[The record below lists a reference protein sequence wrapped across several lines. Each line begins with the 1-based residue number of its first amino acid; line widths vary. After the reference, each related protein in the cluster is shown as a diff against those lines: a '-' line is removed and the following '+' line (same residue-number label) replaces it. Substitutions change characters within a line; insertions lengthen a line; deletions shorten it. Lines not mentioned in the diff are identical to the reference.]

1 MNIYLLYRIAFLTLF
16 MVLLIQPKYSIKKT
30 AAIISSTFF
39 LIWAITAI
47 IYNFSDI
54 NFVNR
59 VYPISVTLPA
69 FFCFFWVSKSNIF
82 KLLFSFLTVCNFGML
97 TSCVGLLN
105 FTGIFAV
112 RVLFECIAIVLIFTL
127 VLKVFRKPYFKILN
141 SLEKGWGLLCT
152 FPLLLSA
159 VIYLLLYYPTELNNR
174 PESIPVVI
182 LVFVLMFVFY
192 AVVYGNFENISQ
204 LYQFKHD
211 REVILIQT
219 EMQKK
224 EYDAIMDKVN
234 ATQVY
239 RHDMR
244 HHINVIHAFLTDNN
258 ISEAENY
265 LTKLNVNLSNIV
277 VKQYCENYML
287 NVILSSYISKAN
299 DENIEVQCNA
309 EISENIK
316 IDNIELGL
324 IFTNAIEN
332 AIIACK
338 KIDTLSDRK
347 ITIACKEHYNQIYI
361 QISNPFVG
369 EVQFNGEY
377 PVSNDKDHGIGTR
390 SIATIAEKYDGI
402 FSFKAEGSMFKTT
415 VILNNK

>member
-1 MNIYLLYRIAFLTLF
+1 

-39 LIWAITAI
+39 LIWVVNAI

-69 FFCFFWVSKSNIF
+69 FLCFFWVSKPNIF

-97 TSCVGLLN
+97 TSCVGFLN

-239 RHDMR
+239 HHDMR